1 MIDFGDFRGA
11 AKRLDDIDIPRIGA
25 TIGVGEDEIHAVID
39 VETGNGKGFD
49 ARGRPKMLFE
59 PHIFYR
65 ELPKA
70 KRQEAVAA
78 GLAYPKWRR
87 DYPSDSYPR
96 LRAAMK
102 IDPVAA
108 LRSCSW
114 GLGQVM
120 GFNHKMAGYDTIEAM
135 VRAFMEDEE
144 HHLAAMVDFI
154 KSAGLDD
161 EIRRHDWSGFARGY
175 NGSGYRQNRYHLKLA
190 SAFAKW
196 RKLKDTP
203 WTPALAENDNARID
217 ASAAALGRGEKGDAV
232 RALQRDL
239 AALGFYAASI
249 DGDFGPATEASVR
262 AFQAANGQLVDGW
275 AGDATLQAIAA
286 ALVAAAKQPEPSV
299 PRTIEDHL
307 TTIETTVA
315 REIAAIRSAA

>member
-11 AKRLDDIDIPRIGA
+11 AKRLDDIDIPRIA
-25 TIGVGEDEIHAVID
+25 HTIGVGEDEIHAVID

-49 ARGRPKMLFE
+49 AQGRTKLLPE
-59 PHIFYR
+59 GHIFFR
-65 ELPKA
+65 ELTGDQ
-70 KRQEAVAA
+70 RREAVRQGIAWPKW
-78 GLAYPKWRR
+78 GDKPYPKDR
-87 DYPSDSYPR
+87 YAR
-96 LRAAMK
+96 LAQMIK
-102 IDPVAA
+102 INLIAA

-120 GFNHKMAGYDTIEAM
+120 GFNHKMAGYDTVEAM

-144 HHLAAMVDFI
+144 HHLAAMVAFI

-175 NGSGYRQNRYHLKLA
+175 NGSGYLKNRYHLKLA

-217 ASAAALGRGEKGDAV
+217 ASVDALGRGEKGDAV

-262 AFQAANGQLVDGW
+262 AFQAAQGQLVDGW
-275 AGDATLQAIAA
+275 AGDATLQAITRALAA
-286 ALVAAAKQPEPSV
+286 PAEPPATLES
-299 PRTIEDHL
+299 IEQHL
-307 TTIETTVA
+307 TAIETTVA